1 MERQPMLVHL
11 LTKAKSHNCAS
22 GVSVDQHTPL
32 EEVFIFFDT
41 ATYDEIER
49 DVKVQAQHY
58 VKNKKTITM
67 IH

>member
-1 MERQPMLVHL
+1 MLVHL

-49 DVKVQAQHY
+49 DVKVS
-58 VKNKKTITM
+58 TTS
-67 IH
+67 